1 MNQDF
6 VQRVRRA
13 VASVARR
20 PSENPAVGLILG
32 SGLGSFIE
40 RVAGRDI
47 PYSRIEG
54 FPQPTVEGH
63 AGTLRL
69 GGALAVMAGRFHY
82 YEGFSMDDLVLP
94 VFVLHGLGVGIL
106 IVTNAAG
113 GIRREYKPGQLVLIR
128 DHINLM
134 GANPLRGANPPDLGP
149 RFPDMSEAYSRRLR
163 ELAKKRAAGGSSET
177 RKRPAR
183 TGSPTAAGE
192 PGRSASPAGSR
203 EGEELAEGVYAAFPG
218 PTYETPA
225 EVRMA
230 EAMGADLV
238 GMSTV
243 PEVIA
248 ARYLGMEV
256 LGVSMVTNMAAGVLD
271 QPLRHEEVIE
281 TAAAVIPAL
290 GALLGGV
297 LEELGVST
305 R

>member
-1 MNQDF
+1 MNRDF
-6 VQRVRRA
+6 AGRVQKA
-13 VASVARR
+13 LASVGPRSAETPR
-20 PSENPAVGLILG
+20 AGLILG
-32 SGLGSFIE
+32 SGLGPFVE
-40 RVAGRDI
+40 RTIGRDI
-47 PYSRIEG
+47 PYSAIEG
-54 FPQPTVEGH
+54 FPRPTVEGH

-69 GGALAVMAGRFHY
+69 GGSVAVMAGRFHY

-94 VFVLHGLGVGIL
+94 VFLLHGLGVRTL

-113 GIRREYKPGQLVLIR
+113 GIRRDYAPGQLVLIR
-128 DHINLM
+128 DHINLI
-134 GANPLRGANPPDLGP
+134 GSNPLRGPNPEGLGP

-163 ELAKKRAAGGSSET
+163 ELAKRQAAAPATRGG
-177 RKRPAR
+177 
-183 TGSPTAAGE
+183 AAPDGE
-192 PGRSASPAGSR
+192 Q
-203 EGEELAEGVYAAFPG
+203 LAEGVYAAFAG

-256 LGVSMVTNMAAGVLD
+256 LGISMVTNMAAGILD
-271 QPLRHEEVIE
+271 QPLSHEEVVR
-281 TAAAVIPAL
+281 TAAGVIPRLA
-290 GALLGGV
+290 ALLEGV
-297 LEELGVST
+297 LGEMGLST

>member
-6 VQRVRRA
+6 ADRVRRA
-13 VASVARR
+13 ASSVPVDGLDS
-20 PSENPAVGLILG
+20 PSIGLVLG
-32 SGLGSFIE
+32 SGLGAFVE
-40 RVAGRDI
+40 RLDGREV
-47 PYSRIEG
+47 PYARIEG

-63 AGTLRL
+63 AGTLVVS
-69 GGALAVMAGRFHY
+69 GGLAVMAGRFHF
-82 YEGFSMDDLVLP
+82 YEGFSMDDVVLP
-94 VFVLHGLGVGIL
+94 VFVLQALGVRTLIL
-106 IVTNAAG
+106 TNAAG
-113 GIRREYKPGQLVLIR
+113 GVRRDYRPGQLVLIR

-134 GANPLRGANPPDLGP
+134 GANPLRGPNPAGLGP

-163 ELAKKRAAGGSSET
+163 ELAKREAAGA
-177 RKRPAR
+177 AR
-183 TGSPTAAGE
+183 SRGE
-192 PGRSASPAGSR
+192 G
-203 EGEELAEGVYAAFPG
+203 LAEGIYAAFAG

-256 LGVSMVTNMAAGVLD
+256 LGLSMVTNMAAGIVD
-271 QPLRHEEVIE
+271 QPLSHQEVVE
-281 TAAAVIPAL
+281 TARRAIPRLDALLRGILGKL
-290 GALLGGV
+290 GASGGAD
-297 LEELGVST
+297 